1 MVGERQMAKSAAG
14 VQPKIIL
21 RDLKG

>member
-1 MVGERQMAKSAAG
+1 MVGERQMTKSAAG
-14 VQPKIIL
+14 VQPKIIR